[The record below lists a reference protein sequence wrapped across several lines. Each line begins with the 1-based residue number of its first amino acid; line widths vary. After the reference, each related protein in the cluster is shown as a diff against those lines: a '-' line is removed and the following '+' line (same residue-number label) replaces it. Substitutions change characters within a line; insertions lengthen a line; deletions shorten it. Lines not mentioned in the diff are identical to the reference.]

1 MDRDT
6 LVEKAVKHYFEA
18 SRDAHDDKVLLH
30 VPTMMA
36 DFALEQYEAGQRE
49 ERERIVRQFE
59 AISQSDDGTCYAD
72 YSDAIDAFIDK
83 LRADPAESGE

>member
-1 MDRDT
+1 MDLAGVLGKRIENEC
-6 LVEKAVKHYFEA
+6 L
-18 SRDAHDDKVLLH
+18 DAHRRGYAEGL
-30 VPTMMA
+30 
-36 DFALEQYEAGQRE
+36 EAGQRA